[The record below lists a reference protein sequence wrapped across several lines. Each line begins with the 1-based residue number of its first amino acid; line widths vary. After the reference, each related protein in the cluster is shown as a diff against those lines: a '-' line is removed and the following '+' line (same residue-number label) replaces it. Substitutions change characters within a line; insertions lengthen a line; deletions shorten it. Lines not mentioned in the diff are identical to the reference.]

1 MMSDFA
7 IDVTGLCKSFNGK
20 VAVDNI
26 SIAQPKGSVWGFLGP
41 NGSGKTTCIRLLCGL
56 LQADK
61 GEGQCLGFNFRQQSR
76 EIKRRTGYMTQHF
89 SFWQDLTV
97 RENLMFVAQLYNLPK
112 ARQLVAEQMETFGL
126 TLRQHELAAALSG
139 GWKQRLAL
147 AAVTLHRPQLLLLDE
162 PTAGVDPRARQEF
175 WAMIHDFSQLQD
187 ITVLVSTHY
196 MDEAERCDHI
206 VYLAYGQLL
215 VQGRVDEII
224 YRSGLQARHSRLG
237 DDVRQYLPILQADP
251 NIERATF
258 YGGRLHV
265 VSRDPH
271 LLDTALHR
279 LYHHLEWEAE
289 TPTLDDAFISLEL
302 DSGGDKR

>member
-1 MMSDFA
+1 MSDLA

-56 LQADK
+56 LRADA
-61 GEGQCLGFNFRQQSR
+61 GEGQCLGFDFRHQSE
-76 EIKRRTGYMTQHF
+76 EIKHHTGYMTQHF

-97 RENLMFVAQLYNLPK
+97 QENLTFVAQLYNLPK
-112 ARQLVAEQMETFGL
+112 PRHLVEEQMETFRL
-126 TLRQHELAAALSG
+126 TLRRHELVAALSG

-162 PTAGVDPRARQEF
+162 PTAGVDPRARREF
-175 WAMIHDFSQLQD
+175 WQMIHDFSQARG

-196 MDEAERCDHI
+196 MDEAERCDQI
-206 VYLAYGQLL
+206 VYLAYGRL
-215 VQGRVDEII
+215 VAQGRVDEII
-224 YRSGLQARHSRLG
+224 DRSGLQARRSRLG
-237 DDVRQYLPILQADP
+237 EDVRQHLPALQTYRD
-251 NIERATF
+251 IEMATF

-265 VSRDPH
+265 ISHDAR
-271 LLDTALHR
+271 LLDAALQR
-279 LYHHLEWEAE
+279 FGHHLDWQSEP
-289 TPTLDDAFISLEL
+289 PTLDDAFIALERK
-302 DSGGDKR
+302 SGGDQR